1 MLLIDSLQVLPIV
14 APLVRDDEGCAVLW
28 TFPILIRKDTVE
40 ILQKAIYSVI
50 KKKGVEAI
58 LLFYNSMNDYLPV
71 FLLIIVYS
79 IETLCRIIKS

>member
-71 FLLIIVYS
+71 FLLYS
-79 IETLCRIIKS
+79 YNIL

>member
-1 MLLIDSLQVLPIV
+1 MLLIDSVQVLPII

-71 FLLIIVYS
+71 FLLIIVNS

>member
-71 FLLIIVYS
+71 FLLIIVNS

>member
-1 MLLIDSLQVLPIV
+1 MILQRVSSMLLIDSLQVLPIV

-71 FLLIIVYS
+71 FLLYS
-79 IETLCRIIKS
+79 YNIL